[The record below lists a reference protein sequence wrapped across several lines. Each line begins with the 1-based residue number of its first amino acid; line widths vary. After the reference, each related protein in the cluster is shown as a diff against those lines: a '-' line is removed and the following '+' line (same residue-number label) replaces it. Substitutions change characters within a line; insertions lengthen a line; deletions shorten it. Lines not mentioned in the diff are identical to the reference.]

1 LQDHKTQLL
10 IEKIYAAALDPVE
23 WTECVQLFATT
34 FGNRAA
40 GFYIF
45 DREIGS
51 MTSLIAAGMETE
63 FQQSLLDHFAPLNPY
78 PETLHSDIPTGIA
91 ITDAHVVARE
101 TARQS
106 EFYNDWIRPQQLDV
120 YQIGAKV
127 AQDANRYAAIVA
139 QPDPARFDELEA
151 EYLKRMEMLIP
162 HISNALKIN
171 RMMEGHTKTHQALA
185 DAFDRSNIAIFVLDQ
200 NKRVGLANK
209 TADAMLSE
217 NDVVRTNP
225 VRGLVAVETG
235 GTSQF
240 ATALDACM
248 PGNPLLSTGPVVL
261 KSNLNGARHVAWVQA
276 IAPHTNRLGNKT
288 ANLFGLMGPEPAL
301 VVLISRIERD
311 APLSTELVTAI
322 FQLTP
327 AEGKL
332 ATALANGMSLTDY
345 ALETDVSRNTAR
357 AQLAS
362 IFEKT
367 GTNRQAELVSKIW
380 HAVGIF
386 IME

>member
-1 LQDHKTQLL
+1 MK
-10 IEKIYAAALDPVE
+10 KIYAAALDPVE
-23 WTECVQLFATT
+23 WTECVQLFAAT

-171 RMMEGHTKTHQALA
+171 RMMEGHLQ
-185 DAFDRSNIAIFVLDQ
+185 
-200 NKRVGLANK
+200 
-209 TADAMLSE
+209 
-217 NDVVRTNP
+217 
-225 VRGLVAVETG
+225 
-235 GTSQF
+235 
-240 ATALDACM
+240 
-248 PGNPLLSTGPVVL
+248 
-261 KSNLNGARHVAWVQA
+261 
-276 IAPHTNRLGNKT
+276 
-288 ANLFGLMGPEPAL
+288 
-301 VVLISRIERD
+301 
-311 APLSTELVTAI
+311 
-322 FQLTP
+322 
-327 AEGKL
+327 
-332 ATALANGMSLTDY
+332 
-345 ALETDVSRNTAR
+345 
-357 AQLAS
+357 
-362 IFEKT
+362 
-367 GTNRQAELVSKIW
+367 
-380 HAVGIF
+380 
-386 IME
+386 